1 MISAALISLN
11 LVFLQVGASAGAPE
25 LVIRRK
31 IIIRVPTTTAPTT
44 TPLHRWKDRK
54 GPKCISGR
62 GIGGAILVSTR
73 KVDFILPGGSR
84 IRAELESSCP
94 ALDFYSGFYLR
105 PDPEDRLEQRR
116 PMHGEPEQPGPERV
130 VTHVEDDPAG
140 GAGAPEQPRDA
151 RACAEQAPLEPHRA
165 QHGEAR
171 RLQHQA

>member
-105 PDPEDRLEQRR
+105 PDPEDGMICADRDTIHARSG
-116 PMHGEPEQPGPERV
+116 GECQITRF
-130 VTHVEDDPAG
+130 
-140 GAGAPEQPRDA
+140 
-151 RACAEQAPLEPHRA
+151 
-165 QHGEAR
+165 R
-171 RLQHQA
+171 RLVPRP